1 MVTVFVD
8 DNGRYQDESARYK
21 LGEYRDYETA
31 VGAAQKVVDDTLQSV
46 YKPGMTATTLL
57 QSYRHFGEDP
67 FIVPNTGQFSAWEYA
82 AARCQ
87 QLCP

>member
-21 LGEYRDYETA
+21 LGEYGDYEMA
-31 VGAAQKVVDDTLQSV
+31 VGAAQKVVDDYLQSA
-46 YKPGMTATTLL
+46 YKPGMTAATLL
-57 QSYRHFGEDP
+57 QNYRHFGEDP
-67 FIVPNTGQFSAWEYA
+67 FIVSDAGQFSAWEYA

-87 QLCP
+87 QMCS